1 MRALMAEFCT
11 FHVRYHASKKQPN
24 FWTGMCLS
32 ELHNILQQ
40 DAWTCCMHTRDSR
53 SSPKSLWGCTTLGM
67 ALDRAHLDRGHAKLS
82 GDRPTGWDLPVAIG
96 AWWPPP
102 RLELHQPLSN
112 GSLVVHVPVHDPDE
126 EKMMT
131 RLPLDSLNWS
141 MGSSQWRNRSTCALS
156 DQIAGHQQHKREKSA
171 NYWRRNTPTTG
182 AAAERRNKRKHA
194 QMKHPER
201 RTLNNKKKKVRQT
214 FNNLWITMLQMI
226 ADKVGLPQQYWRE
239 KNRTDSAVTME
250 ERKAGIALMKKLD
263 ATFGG
268 LLLGHS
274 QH

>member
-1 MRALMAEFCT
+1 MPSVIRPATDELLNGLFGRTDVFTHYSYVGGFCT
-11 FHVRYHASKKQPN
+11 FHVRDYASKRQPN
-24 FWTGMCLS
+24 FWTGVCLS

-112 GSLVVHVPVHDPDE
+112 GSLVVHVPVHAPDE
-126 EKMMT
+126 EMT

-141 MGSSQWRNRSTCALS
+141 MVKIHKPSYDRYNTLARQWDHLNGETAPLVLCQTRNGHELEDFLRRGHGGDPVSCGRVEHRTTCEAVGWARTGSGKWQCPDCRFNGDLRLSTC
-156 DQIAGHQQHKREKSA
+156 
-171 NYWRRNTPTTG
+171 
-182 AAAERRNKRKHA
+182 
-194 QMKHPER
+194 
-201 RTLNNKKKKVRQT
+201 
-214 FNNLWITMLQMI
+214 
-226 ADKVGLPQQYWRE
+226 
-239 KNRTDSAVTME
+239 
-250 ERKAGIALMKKLD
+250 
-263 ATFGG
+263 FGVI
-268 LLLGHS
+268 
-274 QH
+274 

>member
-1 MRALMAEFCT
+1 MTAKRRATDELLNGLFGRTDVFTHYSYAGQFCT
-11 FHVRYHASKKQPN
+11 FHVRDHDSTKKPN
-24 FWTGMCLS
+24 FWTGLCLS

-82 GDRPTGWDLPVAIG
+82 GNRPTGWDLPVAIG
-96 AWWPPP
+96 AWWPPH

-126 EKMMT
+126 EKMT

-156 DQIAGHQQHKREKSA
+156 DQKWARA
-171 NYWRRNTPTTG
+171 
-182 AAAERRNKRKHA
+182 
-194 QMKHPER
+194 
-201 RTLNNKKKKVRQT
+201 
-214 FNNLWITMLQMI
+214 
-226 ADKVGLPQQYWRE
+226 
-239 KNRTDSAVTME
+239 
-250 ERKAGIALMKKLD
+250 
-263 ATFGG
+263 
-268 LLLGHS
+268 
-274 QH
+274 